1 MSDIILEEL
10 YPSALDAGIPV
21 SSFWEYS
28 VAEINDLLASHRR
41 TAERQY
47 KERVRHGF
55 DLAQMIE
62 NIVARAFDSKAKKL
76 YPWDLYPEMFKEER
90 KAFEIEKA
98 YEDMETFKERRR
110 AAMDRYNA
118 NRKGAAE

>member
-1 MSDIILEEL
+1 M
-10 YPSALDAGIPV
+10 

-41 TAERQY
+41 TVERQY
-47 KERVRHGF
+47 KEHVKHDF

-62 NIVARAFDSKAKKL
+62 NIVARAFDGTTKNL
-76 YPWDLYPEMFKEER
+76 YPWDLYPDMFEEER
-90 KAFEIEKA
+90 KTFEAEQA
-98 YEDMETFKERRR
+98 YEDMESFKERRR

-118 NRKGAAE
+118 TRKEAAE